1 MAQVTGLGRGLNSL
15 IPNKKTELSSNNFS
29 SGTGGGTVNVGSEVG
44 ERIIELPIDKLTPN
58 SQQPRVNFPEEELK
72 ELQKSIEEHG
82 LIQPI
87 IVSKDGSQWQI
98 IAGERRW
105 RAMKALGKSAIPA
118 IVRSINEQKKL
129 EVALIENL
137 HRADLNPLEMAMAY
151 HKLTNEFNIS
161 LEELAD
167 KVGKGQS
174 TVVNTLRLLNIIE
187 PAKEALI
194 SGKITE
200 GHARALAGLPANEQL
215 AVLERII
222 NEGMNVR
229 EAESATRKIVVQ
241 KHIRKLHVDPD
252 VVAKTERLQQFLGT
266 KVEIKKSGEV
276 GQIVIKFFSNDEF
289 NDIFKKI
296 GN

>member
-161 LEELAD
+161 LEELAN

-296 GN
+296 

>member
-161 LEELAD
+161 LEELAN